1 MENNRLNDVMDATVS
16 KIRELADANTVIGK
30 PIQTPDGITVIPI
43 SRVTLGF
50 GTGGASGTKGVTFTG
65 GNGGGVKVEPIGF
78 LVIKDGNCRM
88 LSVAPPPLTT
98 MDRIVEMVPDVL
110 DRVDGIVNSKKKEE

>member
-1 MENNRLNDVMDATVS
+1 MEDNRINEVMEATVS
-16 KIRELADANTVIGK
+16 RIRELADANTVIGK

-50 GTGGASGTKGVTFTG
+50 GTGGTSGTKGVTFTG

-78 LVIKDGNCRM
+78 LVVKDGSCRM

-98 MDRIVEMVPDVL
+98 MDRIVEMMPDVL
-110 DRVDGIVNSKKKEE
+110 DRVDGIVNNKKKEE